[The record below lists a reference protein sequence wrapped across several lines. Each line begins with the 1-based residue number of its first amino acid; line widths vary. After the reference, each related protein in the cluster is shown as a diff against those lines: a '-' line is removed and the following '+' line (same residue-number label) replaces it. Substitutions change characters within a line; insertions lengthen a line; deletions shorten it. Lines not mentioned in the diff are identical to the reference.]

1 MKKLLYSLSVALT
14 LSISLLS
21 CSKGDYN
28 SGDGKTGNNIYNTAN
43 ASKNTF
49 SAKINGILYVA
60 DWTAAYKATALGELA
75 LYGYK
80 GLWNA
85 SEGITI
91 NISKAAVGTYPIS
104 SGLDAFY
111 TLDGLPTDATSGSV
125 TITEVTSGK
134 VVGTFNMKGEGF
146 DITEGAF
153 DSPIK

>member
-1 MKKLLYSLSVALT
+1 MKKTFCTLGVALT

-28 SGDGKTGNNIYNTAN
+28 SGDGKTGNNIFNTAN

-49 SAKINGILYVA
+49 TAKINGASFVA
-60 DWTAAYKATALGELA
+60 EWTAAYKATAIGELA

-80 GLWNA
+80 G
-85 SEGITI
+85 SGSTGDGIVI
-91 NISKAAVGTYPIS
+91 QISKAAVGTYPITS
-104 SGLDAFY
+104 LEGSY
-111 TLDGLPTDATSGSV
+111 TKNGVGTVATSGSI

-134 VVGTFNMKGEGF
+134 VVGTFNMKGTGF